1 MKINKTIIILI
12 IIAIALAIGF
22 YFNSD
27 LGQGKL
33 KITPP
38 KELDNPG
45 NLNYYM
51 KDKSSIKNID
61 WTRSDLGGVDALP

>member
-1 MKINKTIIILI
+1 MKKSKIIIILI
-12 IIAIALAIGF
+12 IIAVTLGIGF

-33 KITPP
+33 KIPP
-38 KELDNPG
+38 TKEFDNPG

-51 KDKSSIKNID
+51 KDKSSIKNSD

>member
-12 IIAIALAIGF
+12 IIAIAIAIGF

-33 KITPP
+33 KIPST

-51 KDKSSIKNID
+51 KDKSSIKNTD
-61 WTRSDLGGVDALP
+61 LNRSDLGGVDALP